1 LLGFNCQ
8 QKLCLLL
15 LKIADRQYF
24 SCDVVA
30 SVSDIVS
37 RWMGTIESRSIIPH
51 SPTDRGPQTTPHH
64 VARATGID
72 MITKGF
78 LA

>member
-1 LLGFNCQ
+1 MLGFNCQ
-8 QKLCLLL
+8 QKLCLRLQQ
-15 LKIADRQYF
+15 IADRQYF
-24 SCDVVA
+24 SCDDVA

-37 RWMGTIESRSIIPH
+37 GWMGTRESRSIIPH
-51 SPTDRGPQTTPHH
+51 SPTNRGLRTTPHH